1 MDPEPRGCRGRG
13 RQTQVSLEGKTMF
26 EHSLIDLDNA
36 PRLRRR
42 WISLPIAIGLHV
54 VGLTAI
60 AFASYWSVGEVPEPQ
75 TNAVF
80 LSFAPLP
87 ELPGGGGGP
96 RPQVKPPV
104 TQDQEKPQTP
114 EKPVQPTVEDVPATV
129 PTPAAPENVVPST
142 VTSDDNTGPRD
153 GPPCPACSPGP
164 GFGPGPGGPGT
175 GPGSGDGPAD
185 SQPLVFS
192 VGKGMTRPEIV
203 HQVKPRYT
211 ELGRQSGTQG
221 AVIVEAIID
230 EQGRVTNVRV
240 LRGLPMGLDQ
250 AAVDAIQ
257 QWRFKPATL
266 QGQPV
271 KVYYTLTVNFTI

>member
-1 MDPEPRGCRGRG
+1 
-13 RQTQVSLEGKTMF
+13 MF

-42 WISLPIAIGLHV
+42 WISLPIAVGLHV
-54 VGLTAI
+54 AGLTAI
-60 AFASYWSVGEVPEPQ
+60 AFASYWSVGEVPEPR

-80 LSFAPLP
+80 VSFAPLP

-96 RPQVKPPV
+96 RPQVRPPV
-104 TQDQEKPQTP
+104 TRNEQPRPPDQ
-114 EKPVQPTVEDVPATV
+114 PVQPTPETVPATV
-129 PTPAAPENVVPST
+129 PTPAPAPIDNVLPST
-142 VTSDDNTGPRD
+142 GTDNVNPTSGDA
-153 GPPCPACSPGP
+153 PPCPDCPPCPGCPPGP
-164 GFGPGPGGPGT
+164 GFGDHPIGPNVGPNVG
-175 GPGSGDGPAD
+175 D

-203 HQVKPRYT
+203 HQVQPRYT
-211 ELGRQSGTQG
+211 ELGRKSGTQG

-230 EQGRVTNVRV
+230 VEGRVTNVRV

-257 QWRFKPATL
+257 QWRFKPAML

-271 KVYYTLTVNFTI
+271 KVYYTLTVNFTIQH